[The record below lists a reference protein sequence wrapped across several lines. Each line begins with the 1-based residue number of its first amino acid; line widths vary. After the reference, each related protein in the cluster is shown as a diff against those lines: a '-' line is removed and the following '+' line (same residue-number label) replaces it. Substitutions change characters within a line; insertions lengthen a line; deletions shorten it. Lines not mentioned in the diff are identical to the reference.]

1 MDTQI
6 VDLLLD
12 LHLPGQNWNAT
23 MMRLDLFIVM
33 ELMELCICLKLYYDD
48 GLILICCV
56 CCLDVEVIFR

>member
-23 MMRLDLFIVM
+23 LMRPDLFIVM